1 MKPSPS
7 KKETDTGRKA
17 VTMCKCE
24 HGGNIP
30 WNHNYAYNRWISNQI
45 GSRRRILDVGCG
57 NGPLALFLRND
68 DNYVLGIDPSERSV
82 RRANEQN
89 MYSNAAFISTTFE
102 DFQPHGQ
109 SFDAVIFV
117 ASIHHMGMVEALE
130 KAKSMLEENGILIIV
145 GLAKPSN
152 VFDWIVEL
160 SRIVPSRVVSAGKKN
175 ATSEEL
181 DVDVSYDF
189 PTMDEVRRI
198 VRQVLPG
205 HKLRYGLHYRYLL
218 SWENSRN

>member
-1 MKPSPS
+1 MTDYNGEQGE
-7 KKETDTGRKA
+7 KK
-17 VTMCKCE
+17 
-24 HGGNIP
+24 P
-30 WNHNYAYNRWISNQI
+30 WNHNYAYNRWISNKI
-45 GSRRRILDVGCG
+45 GSRKRILDVGCG
-57 NGPLALFLRND
+57 NGTLALFLRND

-82 RRANEQN
+82 RRAYEQN
-89 MYSNAAFISTTFE
+89 MYSNAAFILTTFE
-102 DFQPHGQ
+102 DFQPNVQ

-117 ASIHHMGMVEALE
+117 ASIHHMSMVDALE

-152 VFDWIVEL
+152 FFDWVIEL
-160 SRIVPSRVVSAGKKN
+160 LRIVPSRVVSAVKQN

-181 DVDVSYDF
+181 DMDVSYDF

-218 SWENSRN
+218 SWEKRNS

>member
-1 MKPSPS
+1 MDFQSNRKPQ
-7 KKETDTGRKA
+7 K
-17 VTMCKCE
+17 
-24 HGGNIP
+24 
-30 WNHNYAYNRWISNQI
+30 
-45 GSRRRILDVGCG
+45 ILDIGCG
-57 NGPLALFLRND
+57 NGTLALFLRND
-68 DNYVLGIDPSERSV
+68 DNYVIGIDPSERSV

-89 MYSNAAFISTTFE
+89 MYSNAAFIMTTLE
-102 DFQPHGQ
+102 DFQPNGQ

-117 ASIHHMGMVEALE
+117 ASIHHMSMVEALE

-160 SRIVPSRVVSAGKKN
+160 LRIVPSGILSAVKKN
-175 ATSEEL
+175 TTSEEL
-181 DVDVSYDF
+181 GMAVSYDF

-218 SWENSRN
+218 SWEKPHR